1 MLKSHFCSFFTCLYF
16 IYFAHLHMC
25 LFKDTHILESPQ
37 SCCKVQAYLVSQ
49 CLIQLEESSG
59 KHFQHVNASDLT
71 VSVIKITL
79 LILSNALVSGLDSSG
94 NSKHEI
100 FFAIDDVY

>member
-1 MLKSHFCSFFTCLYF
+1 
-16 IYFAHLHMC
+16 MC

-37 SCCKVQAYLVSQ
+37 SCCKVQAYLVNQ
-49 CLIQLEESSG
+49 CLIKLEELSG